1 MRITTAGNVGIG
13 TTSPGAALDVSGN
26 ATLVAN
32 FNYTS
37 NGTYVRWQNN
47 GTSFGDVGS
56 AGSLVSGGATNDFA
70 IHARSGNMVFSM
82 GFTERMRITSG
93 GNVGIG
99 TTSTSAKLEVNGNVR
114 ASYYIAYS
122 GGVYSEYIYDGM
134 YSTGTDQYIYTA
146 GAYNTRFYT
155 NTSERMRITSG
166 GNVGI
171 GTTSPSYKLHVAGT
185 SYFTSTMGIDGEGNG
200 ITVDTGYGNNGRVGL
215 MKYGGL
221 EGMLV
226 AGNTTILRL
235 GHRTDSDN
243 VATAGAATIRVD
255 MLIAA
260 NGNVGIGT
268 TTAGA
273 RLEVNSSEGIPII
286 RARYNSGYYTDYDS
300 NGIDFRGTA
309 QTFDIKDNGSSAI
322 RIASGGNVGIGT
334 TSPGESLTIGQNT
347 AGNSTAYSLA
357 ILRNG
362 TSASPGSWSSTP
374 AIRIEDVSGDG
385 PSSFSSAQA
394 LLQIN
399 VGRVA
404 DADTYSNNALL
415 INCVNDNGS
424 AFTVTGKRRVGIVQ
438 NQPAYALDVTG
449 DIRATGDVIAYS
461 DARVKEN
468 VETITDAL
476 TKVTS
481 LRGVSYT
488 RNDSEDKSTKVG
500 VIAQEVLEVLP
511 EVVQQDTNG
520 NYSVAYGNIVGV
532 LIEAIKELK
541 AEINELKNK

>member
-1 MRITTAGNVGIG
+1 MFIDAG
-13 TTSPGAALDVSGN
+13 TTSADSP
-26 ATLVAN
+26 
-32 FNYTS
+32 FM
-37 NGTYVRWQNN
+37 VR
-47 GTSFGDVGS
+47 S
-56 AGSLVSGGATNDFA
+56 ADGATTFL
-70 IHARSGNMVFSM
+70 
-82 GFTERMRITSG
+82 RI
-93 GNVGIG
+93 
-99 TTSTSAKLEVNGNVR
+99 L
-114 ASYYIAYS
+114 
-122 GGVYSEYIYDGM
+122 
-134 YSTGTDQYIYTA
+134 
-146 GAYNTRFYT
+146 
-155 NTSERMRITSG
+155 
-166 GNVGI
+166 
-171 GTTSPSYKLHVAGT
+171 
-185 SYFTSTMGIDGEGNG
+185 GNG
-200 ITVDTGYGNNGRVGL
+200 
-215 MKYGGL
+215 
-221 EGMLV
+221 
-226 AGNTTILRL
+226 A
-235 GHRTDSDN
+235 
-243 VATAGAATIRVD
+243 
-255 MLIAA
+255 
-260 NGNVGIGT
+260 
-268 TTAGA
+268 
-273 RLEVNSSEGIPII
+273 
-286 RARYNSGYYTDYDS
+286 
-300 NGIDFRGTA
+300 
-309 QTFDIKDNGSSAI
+309 
-322 RIASGGNVGIGT
+322 VGIGT

-347 AGNSTAYSLA
+347 AGNGTAYSLA

-374 AIRIEDVSGDG
+374 AIRIDDVSGDG
-385 PSSFSSAQA
+385 PSSFSSTQA

-404 DADTYSNNALL
+404 DSDTYSNNALL

-541 AEINELKNK
+541 AEINELKNKQ